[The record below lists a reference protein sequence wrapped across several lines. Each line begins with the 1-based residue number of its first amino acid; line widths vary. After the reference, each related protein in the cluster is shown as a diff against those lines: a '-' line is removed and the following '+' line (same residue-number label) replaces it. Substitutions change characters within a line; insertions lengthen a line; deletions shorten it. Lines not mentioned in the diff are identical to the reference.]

1 MIFVLFLS
9 FTSVNICALFEYQ
22 LKTYLTL
29 YIGDVLLKQ
38 QDYLMFFQIDSN
50 VLFLSKSINNS
61 DSAPRKLTVSKS

>member
-9 FTSVNICALFEYQ
+9 FTSVNICAVFEYQ

-38 QDYLMFFQIDSN
+38 QDYLMCFLINSD
-50 VLFLSKSINNS
+50 VLLLSKSINS